1 MEQNELLKLR
11 NNETM
16 IIKPA
21 GKGGAVVIF
30 AKDYHKIMIIQH
42 LLDEKMYKRLVSCI
56 DNKIQT
62 NFLRFL
68 RQYKTSK

>member
-1 MEQNELLKLR
+1 
-11 NNETM
+11 M

-21 GKGGAVVIF
+21 VKGGALVIF
-30 AKDYHKIMIIQH
+30 AEGYHKIMILQH
-42 LLDEKMYKRLVSCI
+42 LLDEKMYKKLDSCI
-56 DNKIQT
+56 DNKIQI